1 MRPGAIGREVHE
13 ACGLV
18 GAPADPA
25 YDLVVFTSPLAGR
38 RVTGPGHRHRSA
50 SKSGINDSIKT
61 AALGFSGYCTTVDG
75 VEPGN
80 ILTKGTMAHR
90 SPVFTK
96 SMADAAP
103 LRWLGTP
110 KDSRCRA
117 AARLRGSELHHSCDI
132 VIDRKQTLPEG
143 TDFLLKPD

>member
-18 GAPADPA
+18 GAPADPT

-50 SKSGINDSIKT
+50 SKSGINGSIKT

-80 ILTKGTMAHR
+80 ILTNGTMAHR

-103 LRWLGTP
+103 LRWLVTP
-110 KDSRCRA
+110 KDFAMPCRCSPQRKRA
-117 AARLRGSELHHSCDI
+117 ASQL
-132 VIDRKQTLPEG
+132 
-143 TDFLLKPD
+143 